1 MLVGGASRRFG
12 TDKADAMFRGSTLL
26 DNALT
31 TLRAAG
37 FESLAYVGGS
47 GRTSVAFDAPHVAD
61 IAGEQCTLRGVVSS
75 LDYARCNGASSVL
88 MLACDIP
95 LVTPTT
101 ITRVYRSLPGHDA
114 AVARAHDD
122 HWSLIAVSTAAL
134 PMLRNRYENGKFA
147 MHDAFAT
154 LRVAR
159 VQVDERE
166 MLNANEPG
174 TLSQAIADKSASH
187 E

>member
-12 TDKADAMFRGSTLL
+12 TDKADAMFRGRTLL

-31 TLRAAG
+31 TLHAAG

-47 GRTSVAFDAPHVAD
+47 RRTSFAHDAAHVPD
-61 IAGEQCTLRGVVSS
+61 VAGEQCTLRGVVSV
-75 LDYARCNGASSVL
+75 LDYARCNGADSVL

-95 LVTPTT
+95 LVTPLT
-101 ITRVYRSLPGHDA
+101 ITRVYGSLPGHDA

-122 HWSLIAVSTAAL
+122 HWSLIAVSTGAL
-134 PMLRNRYENGKFA
+134 PMLRTRFESGELA
-147 MHDAFAT
+147 MHAAFQT

-159 VQVDERE
+159 VQVDEHE

-174 TLSQAIADKSASH
+174 TLAQAIADKSASH
-187 E
+187 G